1 LQKTWLLTQLQ
12 WKCSKRRFDG
22 SKAEE
27 YGSHDK
33 TFQIAAEGIVR
44 VVDARTVLMEQDVE
58 TNDILEC
65 VKQKMRQF
73 KTG

>member
-1 LQKTWLLTQLQ
+1 VW
-12 WKCSKRRFDG
+12 FDG

-44 VVDARTVLMEQDVE
+44 VVDAKGTVLMEQDVE

-65 VKQKMRQF
+65 VKQMRQF